1 MTEKLEQAKDLIE
14 SLAARK
20 IGGTGIELNSEEVD
34 LAYEVFNDYVERN
47 ELKGVDVKLPFDV
60 IQDERREVK
69 INWAS
74 NCFNCGHEEA
84 IVYSTASVGMFH
96 DGDEVRC
103 CNCGHEGCM
112 DANGEDTDISW
123 DEGLSQDLPADVSQ
137 SLKEVP

>member
-1 MTEKLEQAKDLIE
+1 MINLELVIDIRE
-14 SLAARK
+14 SLAAHK
-20 IGGTGIELNSEEVD
+20 IGGARYIMSSEEVD

-47 ELKGVDVKLPFDV
+47 EVKGVDVKLPFDV

-84 IVYSTASVGMFH
+84 IVYSTASVGMLH

-103 CNCGHEGCM
+103 CNCGHEGFM

>member
-60 IQDERREVK
+60 IQ
-69 INWAS
+69 S
-74 NCFNCGHEEA
+74 L
-84 IVYSTASVGMFH
+84 
-96 DGDEVRC
+96 
-103 CNCGHEGCM
+103 
-112 DANGEDTDISW
+112 GEIS
-123 DEGLSQDLPADVSQ
+123 
-137 SLKEVP
+137 